1 MSQKLDYDLFS
12 VSFCQALKKGKFLKN
27 ILKEA
32 SMNFSWNFSRCQREH
47 ILLFSDD
54 GSWWFQIQFLMAQAA
69 VL

>member
-12 VSFCQALKKGKFLKN
+12 VSMPGLKKGKFWRI